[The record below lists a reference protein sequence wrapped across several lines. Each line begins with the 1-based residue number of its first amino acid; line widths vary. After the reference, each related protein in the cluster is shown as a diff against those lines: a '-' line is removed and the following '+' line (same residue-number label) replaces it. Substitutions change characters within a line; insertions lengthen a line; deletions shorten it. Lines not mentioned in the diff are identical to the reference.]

1 MPFSTSKHAKIY
13 SQQLD
18 FWQGAAKMSN
28 RSVYNIHEDC
38 DLRDTQTMSSAKSI
52 NGILFDLDGTLLDTA
67 QDLAAALNH
76 VLTSQQK
83 KPLSIDI
90 IRPAISSGVA
100 GLLNLGIQI
109 EVNDPIFPQLRKQF
123 LDYYAQH
130 ICVHTH
136 LFPGVETL
144 INYLQEKKWSWGIV
158 TNKSAI
164 LTEHLIK
171 NFPLLNKAKC
181 IIAGDTLKY
190 SKPHPQPLLHACQ
203 CIDCLPENCIYV
215 GDAKRDIEAANAA
228 GMYSLIALYGYINSN
243 DDVTKWAATDRTSS
257 PLDIIKYLDQFHS
270 GLQ

>member
-1 MPFSTSKHAKIY
+1 MSK
-13 SQQLD
+13 
-18 FWQGAAKMSN
+18 
-28 RSVYNIHEDC
+28 RSIYNIHEDC
-38 DLRDTQTMSSAKSI
+38 DLRDTQAMSNAKSI

-67 QDLAAALNH
+67 ADLGAALNH
-76 VLTSQQK
+76 ILQSQQK
-83 KPLSIDI
+83 KTLSIDI

-100 GLLNLGIQI
+100 GLLNLGVQI

-144 INYLQEKKWSWGIV
+144 INYLQEKKLPWGIV

-164 LTEHLIK
+164 LTDHLIK
-171 NFPLLNKAKC
+171 NFPILSKAKC

-228 GMYSLIALYGYINSN
+228 GMYSLIALYGFISDKEDINAWNASSSI
-243 DDVTKWAATDRTSS
+243 AT
-257 PLDIIKYLDQFHS
+257 PLDIIKYLK
-270 GLQ
+270 